1 MSRIRD
7 LLQIVR
13 IAGPLG
19 FRRLLRHSRNLKE
32 TTGRFLVQ
40 HALFALD
47 RVGLTD
53 SLLSDGGL
61 DVSSQ
66 SELESSMLLAVC
78 EYLYENRLLARL
90 SPTRFKAR
98 NRNEFRALLRCMY
111 ASFAYGQ
118 PLGALDKLLTGQWKY
133 GRDVVRDGK
142 YDAIASADLTSL
154 FSYGFS
160 ASVLLTTGARNVL
173 DLGCGTGRFLDY
185 LRDHG
190 FSGALY
196 GLDLSEEAID
206 ERVRHRAKARGVELR
221 VGDLFDVA
229 GYRSVLRD
237 SKLDVLSL
245 MFVLHEFE
253 DDAVMAMLRRIGL
266 EYPAARVL
274 LTELP
279 ARSSDEIRN
288 ARRTVFPELK
298 FVHGISGQI
307 LRTRDQWR
315 DLFERS
321 GFTVRVERA
330 NKLTNQLCM
339 FFASIGST

>member
-1 MSRIRD
+1 MIRIRD
-7 LLQIVR
+7 LWQIVR
-13 IAGPLG
+13 IAGPFG
-19 FRRLLRHSRNLKE
+19 FWRLLRHSRSLKQ

-47 RVGLTD
+47 RVGLVD

-61 DVSSQ
+61 DVASKP
-66 SELESSMLLAVC
+66 ELDSSMLLAVC
-78 EYLYENRLLARL
+78 EYLYENRILERM
-90 SPTRFKAR
+90 SPTRFQAR
-98 NRNEFRALLRCMY
+98 NRNEFRAMLRCMY

-142 YDAIASADLTSL
+142 YDAMASADLTSL

-160 ASVLLTTGARNVL
+160 ASVLRTTGARSVL
-173 DLGCGTGRFLDY
+173 DLGCGTGGFLDY

-190 FSGALY
+190 FSSALY
-196 GLDLSEEAID
+196 GLDLSEDAID
-206 ERVRHRAKARGVELR
+206 EGVRHGAEARGVELR

-229 GYRSVLRD
+229 GFRSVIQEG
-237 SKLDVLSL
+237 KLDVLSL
-245 MFVLHEFE
+245 MFVLHEFD
-253 DDAVMAMLRRIGL
+253 DDAVMAMLQRIGREL
-266 EYPAARVL
+266 PETGVL

-298 FVHGISGQI
+298 FVHEISGQI
-307 LRTRDQWR
+307 LRTRDQWK

-321 GFTVRVERA
+321 GFTLRAERA
-330 NKLTNQLCM
+330 NELTNQICM
-339 FFASIGST
+339 FFVSVELT